1 MWNLLKSSNRIML
14 LVSLSIL
21 AMITTSC
28 QDLKLKAVIRSANK
42 QCPIDIDGFGKI
54 TSIAYDGQNVVY
66 TFNVD
71 ETYTNIKT
79 LKEHPENLK
88 SSMAIMLQNP
98 TKDAKVLL
106 HLVIKCN
113 AGLKMIYVGKD
124 SGDQVEGELST
135 EELNEILNTD
145 ISLLQS
151 DLTKLETQIKIANL
165 QFPLKAREG
174 ITVEKM
180 LLNNE
185 SVIYLCR
192 LDEDMYDINLIKENH
207 NTVKQGIIEEL
218 SGESQP
224 MQLFIKYCVNCNRN
238 IVYRYIGNQSETQ
251 YDVIAT
257 AHELKEI
264 LKDK

>member
-1 MWNLLKSSNRIML
+1 
-14 LVSLSIL
+14 
-21 AMITTSC
+21 
-28 QDLKLKAVIRSANK
+28 
-42 QCPIDIDGFGKI
+42 
-54 TSIAYDGQNVVY
+54 
-66 TFNVD
+66 
-71 ETYTNIKT
+71 
-79 LKEHPENLK
+79 
-88 SSMAIMLQNP
+88 
-98 TKDAKVLL
+98 
-106 HLVIKCN
+106 
-113 AGLKMIYVGKD
+113 
-124 SGDQVEGELST
+124 
-135 EELNEILNTD
+135 
-145 ISLLQS
+145 
-151 DLTKLETQIKIANL
+151 
-165 QFPLKAREG
+165 
-174 ITVEKM
+174 M

-251 YDVIAT
+251 YDVIVT